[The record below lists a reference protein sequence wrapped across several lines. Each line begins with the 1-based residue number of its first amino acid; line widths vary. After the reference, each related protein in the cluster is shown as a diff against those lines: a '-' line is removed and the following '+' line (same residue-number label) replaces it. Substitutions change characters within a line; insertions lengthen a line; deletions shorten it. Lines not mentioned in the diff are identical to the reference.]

1 MCSINKHFTGIRE
14 VQSRASAPDVSIL
27 RFRHCSLKNK
37 ALVSEHLTEF
47 IDFVICEARVKTYTL
62 VKRQSCNI
70 VRPG

>member
-37 ALVSEHLTEF
+37 ALVSEHVTEF
-47 IDFVICEARVKTYTL
+47 IDFVIWRHV
-62 VKRQSCNI
+62 
-70 VRPG
+70 